1 MVKHPKIQ
9 PFFHVR
15 GHLFWQFENKETNGV
30 SLSCLLWWW
39 RHRSFLKIS
48 QDPPFCSFF
57 WKAEQ
62 KVIFFLLRF
71 KTVGI
76 HSVKFVWNKCSIMCY
91 YRDFL
96 FFCAAKSHKKIAK
109 ITNHTKMEFS
119 QSREKSRQSWQIMHE
134 IPPERRLFSLLLNF
148 WRFGLYF
155 NFISVPFW
163 FGFMWCAFWSHVS
176 FWFWFSTM
184 SVLQIEKQWKFGR
197 VGKNVAKRKSKLK
210 LDIWP

>member
-96 FFCAAKSHKKIAK
+96 FFVLQRV
-109 ITNHTKMEFS
+109 TK
-119 QSREKSRQSWQIMHE
+119 KSRKSRTIRKWSFPKVARNRDNHDKSCMRSPPNVDYFLCCWIFEGLDCILILFQS
-134 IPPERRLFSLLLNF
+134 L
-148 WRFGLYF
+148 FGLALCDVLF
-155 NFISVPFW
+155 EVMSAFDS
-163 FGFMWCAFWSHVS
+163 GFQQC
-176 FWFWFSTM
+176 
-184 SVLQIEKQWKFGR
+184 LCCK
-197 VGKNVAKRKSKLK
+197 
-210 LDIWP
+210 

>member
-1 MVKHPKIQ
+1 MKAPKFSENLPGPTFLQFFLEGWAKSDFFFIEIQ
-9 PFFHVR
+9 DS
-15 GHLFWQFENKETNGV
+15 WD
-30 SLSCLLWWW
+30 SLSEICMEQMFNYVLLQGF
-39 RHRSFLKIS
+39 S
-48 QDPPFCSFF
+48 
-57 WKAEQ
+57 
-62 KVIFFLLRF
+62 
-71 KTVGI
+71 
-76 HSVKFVWNKCSIMCY
+76 
-91 YRDFL
+91 

-119 QSREKSRQSWQIMHE
+119 QSREKSRQSWQIMNE
-134 IPPERRLFSLLLNF
+134 IPPKRRLFSLLLNF